1 MSLGFLAVLSLPEA
15 KDAKNVLGALIF
27 EVKQL
32 WGGLRKFKDLCE
44 EKKSLSQEY
53 RLSVLSEA

>member
-32 WGGLRKFKDLCE
+32 WGP
-44 EKKSLSQEY
+44 
-53 RLSVLSEA
+53 

>member
-32 WGGLRKFKDLCE
+32 WGALGNLKISVKRKSPLV
-44 EKKSLSQEY
+44 KSIDSLF
-53 RLSVLSEA
+53 